1 MHDLKQGAKGRKE
14 DHRSPATL
22 RSRAITALKGVAMGI
37 ADSVPGVSGGT
48 IAVMAGIYEE
58 LIESLRHLNPVTLW
72 SWRRLGLAGFW
83 RAVNGGF
90 LFSLAL
96 GILSALYVSAGAVL
110 YLLEHEYPLI
120 MAFFCGLVF
129 ASTCYLRR
137 EVERWDLRELGW
149 LALGVFVTLLISF
162 ANPLQGNTS
171 LPSLFVC
178 GAVAICA
185 MILPGISGAYVLLL
199 LGVYDHVL
207 QALRALQFDVIVVFA
222 SGCAIGLLSFSHLLS
237 WTFFHFRQQT
247 YAFLTGMLA
256 ASVLVLWPWKLTPE
270 GAAAQYLSPSGYAA
284 ATSESVS
291 VLLVMLMLVLGFAV
305 VAGFARI
312 AGRNK

>member
-1 MHDLKQGAKGRKE
+1 MREARKDSMTKPV

-22 RSRAITALKGVAMGI
+22 RSRAITLLKGMAMGV

-58 LIESLRHLNPVTLW
+58 LIESLRNLNPITLL
-72 SWRRLGLAGFW
+72 SYRRLGMAGFW
-83 RAVNGGF
+83 HAVNGGF
-90 LFSLAL
+90 LLAL
-96 GILSALYVSAGAVL
+96 LLGIVSALYVSAGAVL

-120 MAFFCGLVF
+120 MAFFCGLVL
-129 ASTCYLRR
+129 ASTWYLRR
-137 EVERWDLRELGW
+137 EVVQWNLRALGW

-199 LGVYDHVL
+199 LGVYDYVL

-237 WTFFHFRQQT
+237 WTFFYFRQQT

-270 GAAAQYLSPSGYAA
+270 GAAAQYLNPSSYAA
-284 ATSESVS
+284 ATGESVS
-291 VLLVMLMLVLGFAV
+291 VLMVLLMLSLGYAV
-305 VAGFARI
+305 VTGFARI
-312 AGRNK
+312 SGRNE

>member
-1 MHDLKQGAKGRKE
+1 MQTKV
-14 DHRSPATL
+14 DHRSPATWK
-22 RSRAITALKGVAMGI
+22 SRAVTLLKGMAMGV

-58 LIESLRHLNPVTLW
+58 LIESLRNLNPVSLW
-72 SWRRLGLAGFW
+72 SWRRLGPGGFW

-90 LFSLAL
+90 LLSLAL
-96 GILSALYVSAGAVL
+96 GILTALYISAGAVL

-120 MAFFCGLVF
+120 MAFFCGLVL
-129 ASTCYLRR
+129 ASTWYLRR
-137 EVERWDLRELGW
+137 EVAQWDGRALGW

-237 WTFFHFRQQT
+237 WTFFYYRQQT

-270 GAAAQYLSPSGYAA
+270 GAAAQYLSPTSYAA
-284 ATSESVS
+284 AAGESVS
-291 VLLVMLMLVLGFAV
+291 VLLVVLMLVLGFAV

>member
-1 MHDLKQGAKGRKE
+1 MERAV
-14 DHRSPATL
+14 DHRSPDTL
-22 RSRAITALKGVAMGI
+22 RSRAATLCKGIAMGI

-58 LIESLRHLNPVTLW
+58 LIESLRGLNPVTLY
-72 SWRRLGLAGFW
+72 SYRRLGLPGFW

-90 LFSLAL
+90 LLALAL
-96 GILSALYVSAGAVL
+96 GILLALYVSAGAVL

-120 MAFFCGLVF
+120 MAFFCGLVL
-129 ASTCYLRR
+129 ASTWYLRQQIA
-137 EVERWDLRELGW
+137 RWDLRSLGW

-171 LPSLFVC
+171 LPALFLC

-199 LGVYDHVL
+199 LGVYDYVL
-207 QALRALQFDVIVVFA
+207 QALRALHFEVILVFA
-222 SGCAIGLLSFSHLLS
+222 SGCAVGLLSFSHLLS
-237 WTFFHFRQQT
+237 WTFFYYRQQT

-256 ASVLVLWPWKLTPE
+256 ASVVVLWPWKLAPGETT
-270 GAAAQYLSPSGYAA
+270 AQFLSPTDYAA
-284 ATSESVS
+284 ATGESESALI
-291 VLLVMLMLVLGFAV
+291 VLLMLLLGYAV
-305 VAGFARI
+305 VAGFATI
-312 AGRNK
+312 TAGRRE